1 MANRETSQGC
11 SRREVAKKKM
21 KSEIQT
27 HVRRRRTSLL
37 VHICEGKG
45 KPMCDTDVFPIRK
58 MCTGSVKEERS

>member
-11 SRREVAKKKM
+11 SRREVAKRKM

-45 KPMCDTDVFPIRK
+45 KPMCGIDVFPI
-58 MCTGSVKEERS
+58 